1 MKYLLDTNI
10 LSALTKRPE
19 GPVHRMLR
27 RTVRED
33 VATSIIAAA
42 ELRYGYVK
50 SGSTHWERIIEAILE
65 SITVVPWDR
74 PADMAYAR
82 LRAAAERQGVTVSQ
96 NDMLI
101 AAHAVAIGAILVSDD
116 RVFPRIAGLRVENW
130 LRPENDEL

>member
-19 GPVHRMLR
+19 GPVHQMLR
-27 RTVRED
+27 RTARED
-33 VATSIIAAA
+33 VGTSIIAAA

-50 SGSTHWERIIEAILE
+50 IGSLRWERIIETILE
-65 SITVVPWDR
+65 SIVVVPWDR
-74 PADMAYAR
+74 PADIAYAR
-82 LRAAAERQGVTVSQ
+82 LRAATERRGITVSQ

-101 AAHAVAIGAILVSDD
+101 AAHAVALGAILVSDD
-116 RVFPRIAGLRVENW
+116 RVFPRIDGLRIENW